1 MSFAFPMGVREGVS
15 YEILLPFTQHI
26 FVFDC
31 GTGHIKDRGV
41 NPIQFAIRFA
51 HQSKQQDTYYY
62 KRAHPK

>member
-1 MSFAFPMGVREGVS
+1 MDVFRFPDGSTGGGA

-31 GTGHIKDRGV
+31 ETGHIKDRGL

-51 HQSKQQDTYYY
+51 NKSK
-62 KRAHPK
+62 